1 MNLKPRRSEE
11 PEINLISLI
20 DVVLMLV
27 VFFMLSSTFVV
38 EGRVRIHLPEAASVP
53 QLRQP
58 NGSIVITV
66 TQSGSYRVNEREV
79 INASA
84 DALRAAVQR
93 VSGANRKQAVMIRAD
108 ARATHQA
115 VITAMDVLGRLGYG
129 EIQIATMHN
138 DAAVSGAVP
147 TTPAPASPAP

>member
-1 MNLKPRRSEE
+1 MNLRPRRVED

-20 DVVLMLV
+20 DVLLVLV
-27 VFFMLSSTFVV
+27 VFLLLSTTFVV
-38 EGRVRIHLPEAASVP
+38 EGRVRIRLPEASSVP
-53 QLRQP
+53 TSRLP
-58 NGSIVITV
+58 NDMLVVTV
-66 TQSGSYRVNEREV
+66 SQAGSYRVNEREV

-93 VSGANRKQAVMIRAD
+93 VSTADRSRPVMVRAD

-129 EIQIATMHN
+129 EIQIATVN
-138 DAAVSGAVP
+138 NEPGASIAPQRP
-147 TTPAPASPAP
+147 TP